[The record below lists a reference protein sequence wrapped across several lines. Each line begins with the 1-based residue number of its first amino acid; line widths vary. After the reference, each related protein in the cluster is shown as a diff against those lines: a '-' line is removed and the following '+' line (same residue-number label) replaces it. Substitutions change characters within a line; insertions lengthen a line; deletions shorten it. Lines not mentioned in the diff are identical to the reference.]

1 MRKELVCYLSTTEK
15 GVDINVRSLGSD
27 KEGVLFTTELG
38 KFAVKMSD
46 LVEALTALKEFDVGT
61 VATEVVNDTVEIVYG
76 ENLDD

>member
-15 GVDINVRSLGSD
+15 GVDVNVRSLGSD
-27 KEGVLFTTELG
+27 KAGVLFTTELG
-38 KFAVKMSD
+38 KFAVKMAD

-61 VATEVVNDTVEIVYG
+61 VAAEVASEEVEVVYG